1 MEGFERK
8 LGIRNLGP
16 MSPPVA
22 LIGND
27 LLVRGRV
34 PLCVL
39 RSGCDLVATF
49 GRIGGAAPCMQ
60 DPPAADRR
68 KPRAPFADVSI
79 LTVAELKG

>member
-1 MEGFERK
+1 M
-8 LGIRNLGP
+8 NLGP

-34 PLCVL
+34 PCAYALW
-39 RSGCDLVATF
+39 CDLVATL
-49 GRIGGAAPCMQ
+49 GIGGAAPCMQ

-68 KPRAPFADVSI
+68 KPRAPLTDVSI
-79 LTVAELKG
+79 LAAESKG

>member
-1 MEGFERK
+1 
-8 LGIRNLGP
+8 

-34 PLCVL
+34 PCAYALW
-39 RSGCDLVATF
+39 CDLVATL
-49 GRIGGAAPCMQ
+49 GIGGAAPCMQ

-68 KPRAPFADVSI
+68 KPRAPLLMYRSWRRN
-79 LTVAELKG
+79 LKANFSWHTLP